1 MEYVRLNKLL
11 QIEWNQI
18 RTQAS
23 MLREDE
29 LLNELKLS
37 SFERQ
42 DLLKKEGFSL
52 TERWGSSFE
61 NKTITVYTVYP
72 ETEKKVWRFESE
84 KEWHEISKERYGRYQ
99 VSGMNL
105 ARLDTAYKTA
115 LESKGIT
122 LPYVLAIRDTL
133 NTIKEKAPSDAD
145 LNQFPLSLDDMR
157 LGIDGNDYL
166 ITRFKDS
173 FLVMFRQ
180 NRNLLIASFGIAI
193 LACVILIYLLS
204 TVFKQLKIAEEKEK
218 FSEGIVHDL
227 RNPVAFIKSV
237 LSDIKDGESSQQY
250 VTDIEYENER
260 ISMMIENL
268 LCVSASKQ
276 KQYIRKETVPLYEII
291 DNIVNRYKNSNKS
304 LKISFK
310 CDDASITADID
321 TFHIENAVMNLIE
334 NAIKYSND
342 KPEIFVGCERK
353 DSLVHISVRDHG
365 IGIPA
370 KYMRRI
376 FRKYFRVPKKDSI
389 ERTGF
394 GLGLFYVKTV
404 AEKHGGAISVKSEY
418 NKGSEFTITIPK

>member
-1 MEYVRLNKLL
+1 MKKHLLLKVILGIVSIIGLLLMEYVRLINLL
-11 QIEWNQI
+11 QIEQN
-18 RTQAS
+18 R
-23 MLREDE
+23 
-29 LLNELKLS
+29 
-37 SFERQ
+37 
-42 DLLKKEGFSL
+42 KKQL
-52 TERWGSSFE
+52 
-61 NKTITVYTVYP
+61 
-72 ETEKKVWRFESE
+72 
-84 KEWHEISKERYGRYQ
+84 
-99 VSGMNL
+99 SGMNL
-105 ARLDTAYKTA
+105 IRLDSAYKTA

-133 NTIKEKAPSDAD
+133 NTIKEQVPSDAD
-145 LNQFPLSLDDMR
+145 LNRFPLSLDDLR

-180 NRNLLIASFGIAI
+180 NRNLLLASFGIAI
-193 LACVILIYLLS
+193 FACAILIYLLS

-227 RNPVAFIKSV
+227 RSPVAFIKSV
-237 LSDIKDGESSQQY
+237 LSAIKEGDQSQQY
-250 VTDIEYENER
+250 VTDIKYENDR

-268 LCVSASKQ
+268 LCLSASKQ
-276 KQYIRKETVPLYEII
+276 KQYIRKETVPLYKIL
-291 DNIVNRYKNSNKS
+291 DNIVNRYKNNNKS
-304 LKISFK
+304 LKIRLK

-321 TFHIENAVMNLIE
+321 TFHIENTVMNLIE

-342 KPEIFVGCERK
+342 NPEIFVGCEQK
-353 DSLVHISVRDHG
+353 DSFVHISVRDNG

-370 KYMRRI
+370 KFMRRI